1 MQRKRP
7 FTFFEMMVVAAILL
21 LVSLLALPRLSK
33 IPQRI
38 MRENAL
44 SAIRNAMT
52 EAGIRA
58 RANGKAVELL
68 LDLENSQFI
77 IQNPEGNLDAI
88 KGWVPSIPQS
98 EEVQQ
103 QQSFIVSQNNSFPI
117 TDFIEWIPEETGLD
131 PLEPIFFSF
140 FEDGQAAG
148 PPIRFFIGNIHYE
161 LGVDKLT
168 GTPLIEELK
177 N

>member
-1 MQRKRP
+1 MQKKHP

-21 LVSLLALPRLSK
+21 LVSLLALPQLSK
-33 IPQRI
+33 IPRRI
-38 MRENAL
+38 VRENAL
-44 SAIRNAMT
+44 SSIRNAMT

-68 LDLENSQFI
+68 LDLDNSQFL
-77 IQNPEGNLDAI
+77 IQDINSELDSI
-88 KGWVPSIPQS
+88 KGWIPSVPQS

-117 TDFIEWIPEETGLD
+117 TSSIEWMPEETGLD
-131 PLEPIFFSF
+131 PLEPISFSF

-148 PPIRFFIGNIHYE
+148 QPIRFFIGNIHYE

-168 GTPLIEELK
+168 GTPLIEEL

>member
-1 MQRKRP
+1 MQKKRP

-21 LVSLLALPRLSK
+21 LISLLALPKLSS
-33 IPQRI
+33 IPRRI
-38 MRENAL
+38 KRENAL
-44 SAIRNAMT
+44 SSIRNAIT

-68 LDLENSQFI
+68 LDLDNSQFL
-77 IQNPEGNLDAI
+77 IQDLNGDLDSI
-88 KGWVPSIPQS
+88 KGWVPPIPQS

-117 TDFIEWIPEETGLD
+117 TSSIEWLPEETGLD
-131 PLEPIFFSF
+131 PLEPISFSF

-148 PPIRFFIGNIHYE
+148 QPIRFFLENIHYE

-168 GTPLIEELK
+168 GTPLIEEL